1 MAHRLLRGW
10 GGGGDRVRG
19 GGGIP
24 IRGGLH
30 AGAGGGR
37 GRGEGAAVVLLN
49 CSTAD
54 NNNYERECNNQTMQ
68 YRNGS
73 NHQFVYFFKY
83 SCCFYFV
90 KNLMEN
96 CDTANNEKKDGELLA
111 SRFSPVSVTCSTD
124 CYRNVINE

>member
-1 MAHRLLRGW
+1 MAHRLLCGW

-68 YRNGS
+68 YRNS
-73 NHQFVYFFKY
+73 SYIFLNIHV
-83 SCCFYFV
+83 
-90 KNLMEN
+90 
-96 CDTANNEKKDGELLA
+96 
-111 SRFSPVSVTCSTD
+111 VSIS
-124 CYRNVINE
+124 